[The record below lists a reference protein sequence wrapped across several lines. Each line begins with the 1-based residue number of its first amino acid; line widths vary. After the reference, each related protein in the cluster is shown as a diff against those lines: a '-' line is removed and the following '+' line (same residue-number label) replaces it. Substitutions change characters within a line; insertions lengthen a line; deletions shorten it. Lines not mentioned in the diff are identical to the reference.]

1 MKKPNGITL
10 IALVIT
16 IIVLLILA
24 GVSISAV
31 IGENGIATKAKEAA
45 ERTEEAKKEEEEFLD
60 DVEDYLNGNIP
71 DVNEYGFYF
80 NQLYVA
86 TVLQDGNENKTG
98 VIFHED
104 GSFEEFYIFDDLNE
118 VYNGN
123 LILNNFSP
131 KDTID
136 YENWNGITITNNGKT
151 LINPDG
157 VNFECSFGK
166 THGIYVG
173 EEYKTNTVLTDPN
186 NVTYEY
192 NMILICNEDG
202 SIVMRS
208 EPIVDG
214 EVNEDGIVERT
225 MATGEYEANGYSLR
239 FGEEI
244 DAAVYSSPNGNAIM
258 MDGFIF
264 VKK

>member
-1 MKKPNGITL
+1 MKKQNGITL

-31 IGENGIATKAKEAA
+31 IGENGIATKAKETA
-45 ERTEEAKKEEEEFLD
+45 ERTEEAKKEEEEFLNE
-60 DVEDYLNGNIP
+60 VEDYLNDNIP

-80 NQLYVA
+80 DQLYVA
-86 TVLQDGNENKTG
+86 TVLEDGNENKTG
-98 VIFHED
+98 IIFHED

-123 LILNNFSP
+123 LILNNFSS

-136 YENWNGITITNNGKT
+136 YENWDGITITNNGKT
-151 LINPDG
+151 LIKEEGIKFD
-157 VNFECSFGK
+157 CSFGR

-173 EEYKTNTVLTDPN
+173 EVYKATMVKNIN
-186 NVTYEY
+186 NQVYEMDMEVIA
-192 NMILICNEDG
+192 NVDG
-202 SIVMRS
+202 SITMNNAVK
-208 EPIVDG
+208 VDG
-214 EVNEDGIVERT
+214 VEDESMGGENVILD
-225 MATGEYEANGYSLR
+225 GEYEANGYSLR

-244 DAAVYSSPNGNAIM
+244 DAAIYSSPDGNAIM
-258 MDGFIF
+258 MDGVIF
-264 VKK
+264 VKD